1 VDVAHKVADLVAPQ
15 VSARGLDLY
24 DVEHAGGVLRVMVE
38 HPDGVDLALLS
49 DLTRDL
55 SRLLD
60 EADPVPGR
68 YTLEVSSPGLERR
81 LRTPDHFQGA
91 VGHEVTVRLRTA
103 VDGDRRVTGPLESAD
118 TDGLVV
124 DGRRFSYEQIERA
137 RTVFHWGPA
146 AKPGAAGSQKHT
158 TKGKP
163 S

>member
-1 VDVAHKVADLVAPQ
+1 VDVADKVADLVAPQ

-38 HPDGVDLALLS
+38 HPEGVDLALLS

-60 EADPVPGR
+60 EEDPVPGR

-81 LRTPDHFQGA
+81 LRTSQHFQGA
-91 VGHEVTVRLRTA
+91 VGHEVTLRLRTA

-118 TDGLVV
+118 TKGVV
-124 DGRRFSYEQIERA
+124 VGGRQFTYDNIERA

-146 AKPGAAGSQKHT
+146 AKPGAAGSKKH